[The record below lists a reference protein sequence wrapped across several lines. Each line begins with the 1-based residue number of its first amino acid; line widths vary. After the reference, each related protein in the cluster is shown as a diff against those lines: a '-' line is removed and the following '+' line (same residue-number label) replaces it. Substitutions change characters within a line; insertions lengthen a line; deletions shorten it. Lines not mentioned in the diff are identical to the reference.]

1 METISLLILID
12 KMRILNGWIIII
24 LLLLVIIANIEQQGT
39 VVLTFLFCFVFFDQN
54 RQTVSLTSFL
64 NNFHYI
70 WFRLSNL
77 DSVPKKK
84 SINYTTKN
92 NIFTYENWKPTNDN
106 QNWSYTY
113 IRDIVLNWILFFFT
127 SDHMLW

>member
-77 DSVPKKK
+77 DSVPKKRV
-84 SINYTTKN
+84 SIIRRKTTFSHMKIESLRMTIKIGHTH
-92 NIFTYENWKPTNDN
+92 IF
-106 QNWSYTY
+106 
-113 IRDIVLNWILFFFT
+113 VILY
-127 SDHMLW
+127 